1 LVSGDDYD
9 DFEPPERKIDSLLH
23 LREKKKEQRQQEREH
38 ELNIPKSETLRK
50 IYDNISFA
58 QKVKDNPLMLKKE
71 YRGYD
76 FKVINLNSFLNLRLY
91 PRSIYTT
98 DKLLRIVAVSR
109 YEQLKKH
116 IQKKR
121 AVPMNMLWIVLIII
135 GVIMAIVVILFLLPK
150 FTGG

>member
-1 LVSGDDYD
+1 MDRHD
-9 DFEPPERKIDSLLH
+9 DFEPPEDKIDNLL
-23 LREKKKEQRQQEREH
+23 RQKEQKREQ
-38 ELNIPKSETLRK
+38 ELNVPKSESLRK
-50 IYDNISFA
+50 IYDNIRFTSE
-58 QKVKDNPLMLKKE
+58 VKKTPLMLKKE
-71 YRGYD
+71 YHGYD
-76 FKVINLNSFLNLRLY
+76 YKVINLNSFLNLRLY

-98 DKLLRIVAVSR
+98 DKLLRLIASSR